1 MATGRTVGKFTKL
14 QIDDANSAGT
24 LRDIPVA
31 TFADVGFK
39 SGDVIDL
46 TALQDAVQ
54 GFFTGVQMYEI
65 PITGPF
71 DTTTK
76 VSASGTG
83 AAPALSGS
91 HLVLKEINNGS
102 SPLAFGVYIGMQ
114 GNWATNDP
122 VFGITGTAANGCL
135 LRDYTVD
142 INTMMYSAIIY
153 GFPGSAAPTW
163 GTAQLT

>member
-1 MATGRTVGKFTKL
+1 MATGRTIGKFTKL
-14 QIDDANSAGT
+14 QINDANSAGT

-39 SGDVIDL
+39 AGDAIDL
-46 TALQDAVQ
+46 TALQDAVK

-71 DTTTK
+71 DDAAK
-76 VSASGTG
+76 VSASTSGT
-83 AAPALSGS
+83 APALSGS
-91 HLVLKEINNGS
+91 HLVLKEISNKS
-102 SPLAFGVYIGMQ
+102 SPLAFGIYIGMQ
-114 GNWATNDP
+114 DNWSTGDP
-122 VFGITGTAANGCL
+122 VFGITGTSVNGCL
-135 LRDYTVD
+135 LRDYTTD